1 MPDRRTPFA
10 SRDEK
15 ETLVDFLNYLRDS
28 VVIKCLGLAPD
39 VVGSP
44 MVPSGTSLLGLVKHL
59 AQVELFWFEHTFAG
73 LDIPLPRSELEPSE
87 DPSSVFAAY
96 RNACQRSNSII
107 DASNNLDERC
117 ARRGVAP
124 EPMSLR
130 WVLVHMVEETA
141 RHAGHADILREQ
153 IDGQTG
159 R

>member
-1 MPDRRTPFA
+1 MPDRRTPFT

-15 ETLVDFLNYLRDS
+15 GTLVDFLDYLRDG
-28 VVIKCLGLAPD
+28 VVIKCLGLSPD
-39 VVGSP
+39 VARTP
-44 MVPSGTSLLGLVKHL
+44 MVSSGTSLLGLVKHL

-73 LDIPLPRSELEPSE
+73 LDTPLPSGELEPGD
-87 DPSSVFAAY
+87 DPVSVVAAY
-96 RNACQRSNSII
+96 RIACQRSNSIVGAV
-107 DASNNLDERC
+107 DNLDRRC
-117 ARRGVAP
+117 ARAGVAP

-141 RHAGHADILREQ
+141 RHAGHADILREE